1 MFRIIPAQMASALSA
16 KLSTTWQRFTV
27 AVDEHRW
34 VTYST
39 FVLILIIFI
48 LLLPRACNYP

>member
-1 MFRIIPAQMASALSA
+1 MLRVGPAHIANALSA
-16 KLSTTWQRFTV
+16 RLSAIWQRFTV
-27 AVDEHRW
+27 AVDEHKW

-39 FVLILIIFI
+39 FVLILVIFI

>member
-1 MFRIIPAQMASALSA
+1 MFRLVLAQAVTAFNTKM
-16 KLSTTWQRFTV
+16 STTWQRVTV
-27 AVDEHRW
+27 AVDQHKW

>member
-1 MFRIIPAQMASALSA
+1 MFRLVLAQAANAFTTKM
-16 KLSTTWQRFTV
+16 STTWQRFTI
-27 AVDEHRW
+27 AVDKHKW

-39 FVLILIIFI
+39 FVLILIVFI